1 VAKGGRF
8 ADQRGG
14 GKTIIKYKGKKPE
27 LPTNTEESDAGTD
40 KKAHGLFL
48 LMCLF
53 SISLVSIGM
62 LLSVREGIFAFHAN
76 PINWFGAVVSLL
88 GVAASVLLARA
99 LLWASFLLP
108 IMYASKKKGWQ
119 SVEDLCR
126 RALKLWKL
134 IPGGASTA
142 AVMLTQSLLTRGE
155 YDEAVKFAEN
165 EWEMHNTDVEYNK
178 SLAPMYSAIGMVL
191 QAKSD
196 FRGSITWNDR
206 AIQAFDNLLAQLKS
220 GKGLMA
226 KLAKA
231 QNNQLVANV
240 QTQLAVSHFNN
251 ASSYFNQ
258 RNHRAAK
265 DAYRK
270 VLEHI
275 NESGDFP
282 EKSDL
287 IHATK
292 EQLARLKHT

>member
-1 VAKGGRF
+1 MAKGGRF

-14 GKTIIKYKGKKPE
+14 GKTVIKYKGKRPE
-27 LPTNTEESDAGTD
+27 LPTNTEETDAGTD

-48 LMCLF
+48 LMCLSSF
-53 SISLVSIGM
+53 CLVALGM
-62 LLSVREGIFAFHAN
+62 LLSVREGIFAMYAS
-76 PINWFGAVVSLL
+76 PVNWFGAIVGVL

-126 RALKLWKL
+126 RALKLWKV

-142 AVMLTQSLLTRGE
+142 AVMLVQSLLTRGE
-155 YDEAVKFAEN
+155 YDEAVKFAEG
-165 EWEMHNTDVEYNK
+165 EWERHNTDIEYNK
-178 SLAPMYSAIGMVL
+178 SLAPMYSAIGMVQ
-191 QAKSD
+191 QATGDYK
-196 FRGSITWNDR
+196 GSITWNER
-206 AIQAFDNLLAQLKS
+206 AIQAFDNLLVQLKS

-226 KLAKA
+226 KMAKA
-231 QNNQLVANV
+231 QNNQLIANV

-251 ASSYFNQ
+251 AQSYFNQ

-275 NESGDFP
+275 NEAGDFP

-287 IHATK
+287 VHATK
-292 EQLARLKHT
+292 EQLSRLKHT

>member
-8 ADQRGG
+8 ADQRG

-27 LPTNTEESDAGTD
+27 LPTNSEPSDAGTD

-53 SISLVSIGM
+53 SFSLVALGV
-62 LLSVREGIFAFHAN
+62 LLSIREGIFAFHAN
-76 PINWFGAVVSLL
+76 PINWFGAVVGLL
-88 GVAASVLLARA
+88 GVAASFLLARA
-99 LLWASFLLP
+99 LLWATFLLP
-108 IMYASKKKGWQ
+108 IMYASKKQGWQ

-126 RALKLWKL
+126 RALKLSKL
-134 IPGGASTA
+134 IPGGSSTA
-142 AVMLTQSLLTRGE
+142 AVMLAQSLLTRGE
-155 YDEAVKFAEN
+155 YDEAVKFAED
-165 EWEMHNTDVEYNK
+165 EWEKHNTDVEYNK
-178 SLAPMYSAIGMVL
+178 SLAPMYSAVGMVL
-191 QAKSD
+191 QATGD

-226 KLAKA
+226 KMAKA
-231 QNNQLVANV
+231 QNNQMVTNV

-275 NESGDFP
+275 NEAGDFP

-287 IHATK
+287 LHATK